1 MARYD
6 GRANLLCNQPGGLT
20 EEKARE
26 IGRAGGI
33 ASGKARRQ
41 RRMMRE
47 TISALL
53 QSRLDDADMAAALE
67 AAGLPADLQGG
78 INLAIMRKALLGD
91 VEAARYLRDTAGEKP
106 TETFN
111 LGVSDKPIRALDLT
125 QMSDADL
132 ERLADG
138 DDGQEALPPGA
149 VSAALPATDD

>member
-1 MARYD
+1 M
-6 GRANLLCNQPGGLT
+6 GNLQNLRPIALSH
-20 EEKARE
+20 EEAVTNGQK
-26 IGRAGGI
+26 GGI
-33 ASGKARRQ
+33 ASGQARKQ

-53 QSRLDDADMAAALE
+53 QARLDDAEMAAALE

-111 LGVSDKPIRALDLT
+111 LAMSDKPIRAMDLST
-125 QMSDADL
+125 KSDEEL
-132 ERLADG
+132 EALADRV
-138 DDGQEALPPGA
+138 DDAPALLEAGN
-149 VSAALPATDD
+149 TD

>member
-20 EEKARE
+20 KEKARE

-33 ASGKARRQ
+33 ASGQARKQ

-53 QSRLDDADMAAALE
+53 QARLDDTEMAAVLE

-111 LGVSDKPIRALDLT
+111 LAVSDKPVKALDLSA
-125 QMSDADL
+125 MSDEEIAA
-132 ERLADG
+132 LADRA
-138 DDGQEALPPGA
+138 DDTPAL
-149 VSAALPATDD
+149 SAPDAL